1 MAKVKKK
8 PGKTFKKTIQSP
20 FGIYWEKKNYIFL
33 FTGFI
38 LLIVG
43 FYVMSIGQWD
53 SFPSLVISPII
64 LIIAYILIFPAS
76 IFYKK
81 KDEKVNTEENDV
93 ASG

>member
-8 PGKTFKKTIQSP
+8 ASKTFKRSFQSP
-20 FGIYWEKKNYIFL
+20 FGIYWEKKNYLFL
-33 FTGFI
+33 LTGFV
-38 LLIVG
+38 LLVVG
-43 FYVMSIGQWD
+43 FYVMSIGPWD
-53 SFPSLVISPII
+53 SFPSLVISPIL

-81 KDEKVNTEENDV
+81 KEEKANSEEKDV